1 MKRAQSTPAFSA
13 LGADKKLLN
22 SADLQGSRLPTLRF
36 DPRRHDYSGITRPRA
51 SSLVDVRTA
60 AAAAAAGAAA
70 TPTSDDAT
78 SAPTAYGATTTT
90 TTTSAPTPAP
100 PPAEYGGSGAMSEG
114 SEDGSDSSWRTA
126 ASERSVFD
134 QALLARW
141 DTALEDGLF
150 RYDVTSCPTRTVEGR
165 HGFVLQCNVGRAQ
178 KKRQTELSAD
188 RVCQDFDPAKFN
200 FTKARQSELVFQF
213 ETCKMR
219 TSPSMTAF
227 DEKAEPVPARASPN
241 CVLINVSPI
250 EYGHVLLV
258 PRILDC
264 LPQRLDRDVIHL
276 ALHMAA
282 ESDNKHFR
290 LGFNSLGAYA
300 TINHLHFQGYYLY
313 QDFPV
318 ELAATRPVADCG
330 NGVVISETV
339 DYPVRLLVAETTTLR
354 LAHLAGV
361 LSSVCGRFQDQD
373 QPFNILICDCGRRVF
388 VVPQRFS
395 RAVANGEVPQD
406 VLDTQV
412 NPAVFEICGHVV
424 LKSDKDYLEFNEAK
438 ACHLLEQASLSE
450 DDFGAVKAAIHRD
463 VEAAAAASA

>member
-1 MKRAQSTPAFSA
+1 
-13 LGADKKLLN
+13 
-22 SADLQGSRLPTLRF
+22 
-36 DPRRHDYSGITRPRA
+36 
-51 SSLVDVRTA
+51 
-60 AAAAAAGAAA
+60 
-70 TPTSDDAT
+70 
-78 SAPTAYGATTTT
+78 
-90 TTTSAPTPAP
+90 
-100 PPAEYGGSGAMSEG
+100 MSVE
-114 SEDGSDSSWRTA
+114 
-126 ASERSVFD
+126 SERSVFD

-178 KKRQTELSAD
+178 SKRPTEFSAD
-188 RVCQDFDPAKFN
+188 RVCQDFDAAKFN
-200 FTKARQSELVFQF
+200 FTKAKQSELVFQF
-213 ETCKMR
+213 ETCKMH
-219 TSPSMTAF
+219 TSPSMTSF
-227 DEKAEPVPARASPN
+227 DEQAEPVKPKASPN

-264 LPQRLDRDVIHL
+264 LPQRVDRHVVHL

-282 ESDNKHFR
+282 ESGNKHFR

-318 ELAATRPVADCG
+318 ELAATRPIADAG
-330 NGVVISETV
+330 HGVVISETV
-339 DYPVRLLVAETTTLR
+339 DYPVRLLVVESSAQKFK
-354 LAHLAGV
+354 HLAGV
-361 LSSVCGRFQDQD
+361 LASICCRFQEQNL
-373 QPFNILICDCGRRVF
+373 PFNILICDSGRRVF

-406 VLDTQV
+406 ILDTQV

-424 LKSDKDYLEFNEAK
+424 LKRDTDYLDFDEGK
-438 ACHLLEQASLSE
+438 ACRLLAQASLSE
-450 DDFGAVKAAIHRD
+450 HDFAEVKEDIARD
-463 VEAAAAASA
+463 LARGVATAAA